1 MFGGSLSET
10 HAQKICKIMDM
21 AVQNGAPIIG
31 LNDSGGARI
40 QEGVASLAGYAEVF
54 QRNVLASGVVPQIS
68 LIMGPCAGG
77 AVYSPAMTDFI
88 FMVKASSYMFVTG
101 PDVVKTVTNEIVSA
115 EEELFS
121 EDVEMVYAP
130 AEMGEVG
137 VSPKHTPLITKLKP
151 GDVRAQISK
160 DEMKTFYVSGGILE
174 IQPNEVTI
182 LSDTAIR
189 EDDLDEERALEA
201 ERQAKEAMKNSS
213 SEIDSSKARTELL
226 QAAAQLRLIKKLRS
240 NTKK

>member
-1 MFGGSLSET
+1 
-10 HAQKICKIMDM
+10 
-21 AVQNGAPIIG
+21 
-31 LNDSGGARI
+31 
-40 QEGVASLAGYAEVF
+40 
-54 QRNVLASGVVPQIS
+54 
-68 LIMGPCAGG
+68 
-77 AVYSPAMTDFI
+77 
-88 FMVKASSYMFVTG
+88 
-101 PDVVKTVTNEIVSA
+101 
-115 EEELFS
+115 
-121 EDVEMVYAP
+121 
-130 AEMGEVG
+130 MGEVG

-213 SEIDSSKARTELL
+213 SEIDSSKAKTELL

>member
-1 MFGGSLSET
+1 M
-10 HAQKICKIMDM
+10 ADKIKLD
-21 AVQNGAPIIG
+21 
-31 LNDSGGARI
+31 
-40 QEGVASLAGYAEVF
+40 
-54 QRNVLASGVVPQIS
+54 
-68 LIMGPCAGG
+68 
-77 AVYSPAMTDFI
+77 
-88 FMVKASSYMFVTG
+88 
-101 PDVVKTVTNEIVSA
+101 IVSA

-121 EDVEMVYAP
+121 EEVEMIYAP
-130 AEMGEVG
+130 AEMGDVG
-137 VSPKHTPLITKLKP
+137 ISPKHTPLITRLRP

-201 ERQAKEAMKNSS
+201 ERVAKEAMKNSANDL
-213 SEIDSSKARTELL
+213 DSSKAKSELL

-240 NTKK
+240 NNKK